1 MNLFYRL
8 ELGQD
13 RLLKV
18 LVNKAR
24 FWNIVGN
31 LACNAYDVRDL
42 QGMA

>member
-1 MNLFYRL
+1 MSLFYRM

-13 RLLKV
+13 KYLKQS
-18 LVNKAR
+18 VNKAR